1 MGQRAISIFQS
12 CIPLF
17 QVLSDSH
24 RQGILLLLNERG
36 TLTVNEITEQ
46 SKLSRPAISHHLK
59 LLLEKGLITVEQ
71 KGTQRYYS
79 ISLESSIDMLKQLV
93 AALEEDCLLK

>member
-1 MGQRAISIFQS
+1 MGQKAVEVFRS

-17 QVLSDSH
+17 QTLSDPH
-24 RQGILLLLNERG
+24 RQDIILLLADHEA
-36 TLTVNEITEQ
+36 LTVNEITEQ

-59 LLLEKGLITVEQ
+59 LLRDSGLIAVEQ

-79 ISLESSIDMLKQLV
+79 LSLDTSVNLLKKLINTV
-93 AALEEDCLLK
+93 ENDCL